1 MAIWIAARAFGFG
14 IPKQHGVTQLAVPAQ
29 VLDAEKLRQK
39 HQENGLRLERRQ
51 SRPNA
56 RELEKIL
63 ILSEHDVR
71 VQP

>member
-1 MAIWIAARAFGFG
+1 MN
-14 IPKQHGVTQLAVPAQ
+14 
-29 VLDAEKLRQK
+29 AEESRLSGSIVKPTCRGG
-39 HQENGLRLERRQ
+39 QENGLRLERRE